1 MQSGCQLTLNCVL
14 GAKKLLKEVLVATIW
29 PVYAEKVSAICVRNH
44 GNPIIKTILNVI
56 YISKGLMML
65 SVGRK
70 K

>member
-1 MQSGCQLTLNCVL
+1 MQNGYHKMRKYVL
-14 GAKKLLKEVLVATIW
+14 GVKKPWKDQWDVILW
-29 PVYAEKVSAICVRNH
+29 PVLAANIFAICVRNH